1 MKLFL
6 VLALALLGAVSTHQL
21 HEGAPEQEVPAEQG
35 EEEPGEPEPPCPTES
50 ESFRVIV
57 PGQEGRTCRY
67 VFVNRCLTFRGAQ
80 RVCARCYRGRL
91 ASIHNY
97 ATNRRLRR
105 TVRARTNRAQ
115 VWIGGIT
122 SRRHHCLRTH
132 WVDRSP
138 WNYSNWAR
146 GNPCRTRPT
155 CVALCPAGG
164 KWRSVS
170 CRVRMPFICQY

>member
-57 PGQEGRTCRY
+57 PGQGGHTCRY
-67 VFVNRCLTFRGAQ
+67 VFVNNCQTFWIAQ
-80 RVCARCYRGRL
+80 KVCARCYRGHL

-97 ATNRRLRR
+97 ATNQRLRCR
-105 TVRARTNRAQ
+105 VRARTNRAQ

-122 SRRHHCLRTH
+122 SRRRRCLRSH
-132 WVDRSP
+132 WVDCSP
-138 WNYSNWAR
+138 WNYANWAR
-146 GNPCRTRPT
+146 GNPCRTRRT
-155 CVALCPAGG
+155 CVAMCPAGG
-164 KWRSVS
+164 KWRSVR
-170 CRVRMPFICQY
+170 CGARLPFICQY